1 VPPAGSPALSAPPFE
16 AFFAPAGQGGR
27 RLCISTAPVGPLRG
41 AVLHVHAF
49 AEEMN
54 KSRRM
59 VARTARAL
67 AAAGFAVLQIDLLG
81 CGDSDGDFADAS
93 WQAWQAD
100 VQWAAAWLA
109 QRYDAPLWLWGQRVG
124 ALLAAA
130 CAPAIGRDC
139 HLLFWNPLL
148 QGKAITQQFVR
159 LKAAAEWASGD
170 GKAAGQWVKD
180 ELAAGRVVE
189 IAGYGLSP
197 RLVRDLDA
205 AVLAP
210 PPATNAPRLVWLE
223 VAGREGQPT
232 LSPAAE
238 RQLAPWQSAGYRV
251 SAAAVA
257 GPAFWQTVEIEDA
270 PALTEATLRSLC
282 GGDSRADPA

>member
-1 VPPAGSPALSAPPFE
+1 M
-16 AFFAPAGQGGR
+16 
-27 RLCISTAPVGPLRG
+27 GPLRG

-59 VARTARAL
+59 VARSARAL

-81 CGDSDGDFADAS
+81 CGDSDGDFADAR
-93 WQAWQAD
+93 WDAWQAD
-100 VQWAAAWLA
+100 VHWAAAWLA
-109 QRYDAPLWLWGQRVG
+109 QRYDAPLWLWGQRAG
-124 ALLAAA
+124 ALLAGA
-130 CAPAIGRDC
+130 CAPAIGRSC

-148 QGKAITQQFVR
+148 QGKAIPQQFVR

-170 GKAAGQWVKD
+170 GKAAGQWVKA

-197 RLVRDLDA
+197 PLVRDLESA
-205 AVLAP
+205 ALVPTAV
-210 PPATNAPRLVWLE
+210 ATAPRLIWLE
-223 VAGREGQPT
+223 VAGREGEPT

-238 RQLAPWQSAGYRV
+238 MQLTRWRSAGYRV
-251 SAAAVA
+251 HAAAVA

-270 PALTEATLRSLC
+270 PALIDATVRSL
-282 GGDSRADPA
+282 GDVDSRASPA